1 MNCAEIEILIC
12 DYVDGT
18 LAPEARAAVERHLA
32 ECPACAE
39 MARDSASAVAF
50 MARAAD
56 VEPPP
61 ELVTHLLFESPWHKA
76 KAGWFSGIFNSI
88 LQPKFALSMAMTIL
102 SLSMLWRPFHQLDP
116 SDLQPSKV
124 WAGLE
129 DRAYRVWG
137 RTVKFYDN
145 LKFVYQIQTTLR
157 EWQQDQE
164 TQTPAADAD
173 GQKPDEHQLPVRN
186 NSSPR
191 QESKPGDGT
200 K

>member
-12 DYVDGT
+12 EYVDGT
-18 LAPEARAAVERHLA
+18 LAPEARAAVGRHLA

-39 MARDSASAVAF
+39 MAKDSASAVAF
-50 MARAAD
+50 MERAAD

-61 ELVTHLLFESPWHKA
+61 ELVTHLLFEAPWHKA
-76 KAGWFSGIFNSI
+76 KTGRLAGIFSSI
-88 LQPKFALSMAMTIL
+88 LQPRFALSMAMTIL
-102 SLSMLWRPFHQLDP
+102 SLSMLWRPFHQMDK

-164 TQTPAADAD
+164 TQTPAAGAE
-173 GQKPDEHQLPVRN
+173 GQQPDEHELPVRN
-186 NSSPR
+186 NSSHG
-191 QESKPGDGT
+191 QETKPGGLA